1 MDWLENLEKKRLEQ
15 KKNFEISVIST
26 GYEEFDKVLGVKGIP
41 RGKIIEIAGHAGVGK
56 TALIL
61 DIVAQAQMK
70 DLNVVYLDLDR
81 KFDAEF
87 ATNRAVKCE
96 ELLIFRPDPEKPEN
110 TIEALEHLIIFNLI
124 DVIVFDTISAFGD
137 GMVSLLAELEKMIAN
152 TKITVILSSQIRNNF
167 EDPRDYNTP
176 YMKVLNQYSNVRIM
190 LKKIESIKHA
200 GILIGKRV
208 SIDIYK
214 NCLANPKST
223 EIEIY
228 V

>member
-208 SIDIYK
+208 SVNIYK
-214 NCLANPKST
+214 NCLAHPKST
-223 EIEIY
+223 DIEIY
-228 V
+228 F